1 MAYASPRC
9 TLELPKCGS
18 ETYVIFAR
26 VLGGQGIIERIRRL
40 RKKPTEAYGLAVLA
54 VVLAILL
61 RLAVGSYV
69 SESVTF
75 TTFFI
80 AIIIAAFVGGFWP
93 GMVAVVLSA
102 VSGWY
107 LFLPPAFSF
116 ALKQPDAFALLLFVI
131 VATIAVALVSGLVGT
146 ILIHEERQ
154 RFLIGELQHRSQ
166 NLFAVIQAIASR
178 SLVEGQPLSKIE
190 ETLNGRLMAL
200 AHTHTMLANNAWVG
214 APLNEIISL
223 ELNGFEGQ
231 VSVRGCN
238 ISVNT
243 PAAQNFALIVHE
255 LRTNS
260 VKYGALSSP
269 SARVTIDGLIEGA
282 NGTRQFRF
290 RWNESGGPPVIEPTR
305 KGFGSAV
312 LLERAKHFGQAA
324 AAVYRPEGLTYEFR
338 VLLSAIQPSS

>member
-1 MAYASPRC
+1 MKDMQAHHAGAWLYASLRRA
-9 TLELPKCGS
+9 LELPKWGS
-18 ETYVIFAR
+18 GTSLFFAR
-26 VLGGQGIIERIRRL
+26 VLAGQGITERIRRL
-40 RKKPTEAYGLAVLA
+40 RKRPTEAYGLAVLA

-200 AHTHTMLANNAWVG
+200 AHTQYHAGEQCVGRSATQRNHLA
-214 APLNEIISL
+214 
-223 ELNGFEGQ
+223 
-231 VSVRGCN
+231 R
-238 ISVNT
+238 
-243 PAAQNFALIVHE
+243 
-255 LRTNS
+255 
-260 VKYGALSSP
+260 
-269 SARVTIDGLIEGA
+269 
-282 NGTRQFRF
+282 
-290 RWNESGGPPVIEPTR
+290 
-305 KGFGSAV
+305 
-312 LLERAKHFGQAA
+312 
-324 AAVYRPEGLTYEFR
+324 
-338 VLLSAIQPSS
+338 

>member
-1 MAYASPRC
+1 M
-9 TLELPKCGS
+9 
-18 ETYVIFAR
+18 IFAR

-255 LRTNS
+255 LRTNA
-260 VKYGALSSP
+260 VKYGGAV
-269 SARVTIDGLIEGA
+269 VTKWPCHD
-282 NGTRQFRF
+282 
-290 RWNESGGPPVIEPTR
+290 
-305 KGFGSAV
+305 
-312 LLERAKHFGQAA
+312 
-324 AAVYRPEGLTYEFR
+324 
-338 VLLSAIQPSS
+338 